1 MEAPT
6 ATALTPRQR
15 ALLAAIAEFNHE
27 FGYAPSLRELGE
39 AVGLRSASSVHAQL
53 SGLAELGLVERG
65 GPGHPRSLRL
75 TAAVSALVN
84 RRDSRMATSS
94 SRIRSRNSW

>member
-6 ATALTPRQR
+6 ATALTPRKR

-27 FGYAPSLRELGE
+27 FGYAPSIRELCD

-53 SGLAELGLVERG
+53 RSLIDLGLANEV
-65 GPGHPRSLRL
+65 GPAIPARSG
-75 TAAVSALVN
+75 
-84 RRDSRMATSS
+84 
-94 SRIRSRNSW
+94 